1 MLSSERPLARAAC
14 EGLCLLLPHNLPSS
28 PTCFANLVLARPG
41 LEEDLEEA
49 ALPAL
54 RVAPGPSYTFTS
66 DPPALPSS
74 AASSSRIVT
83 KFCDIFSA
91 ASLPVHIE
99 ELCLRGEV
107 ERVLLQARVFLQL
120 ALRDRKTFLAR
131 QGMAPADQEILSFFG
146 MFS

>member
-54 RVAPGPSYTFTS
+54 RVAPGPSYTF
-66 DPPALPSS
+66 DPPALPSAS
-74 AASSSRIVT
+74 SSSRIVT

-107 ERVLLQARVFLQL
+107 ERVLLQARLFLQL

-131 QGMAPADQEILSFFG
+131 QGMTPADQEILSFFG